1 MRIAVVGLGG
11 VGAYIGSKLC
21 ALKDEHEIIFL
32 ARGEHLK
39 QIQEHGLKLIDVDEE
54 RISHPSAVLENTSK
68 HLDIIFLC
76 TKSYQ
81 SKEALVKLGS
91 AISKETLIIPISNG
105 VNNAQMLRPL
115 TPARVVDACVYIVSH
130 LLSPG
135 IVKKSTNIFALI
147 LSEELQELLEPLLSR
162 AELRCKFAVDIKK
175 ELWKKYLFISAMGS
189 LTSYYSIGMGTVYKE
204 HKEELVLLLNE
215 IFSVAKAE
223 NISIEAKEIDKV
235 LNTASKLPLDA
246 PTSLWLD
253 MQAGKSNEL
262 ETLSLYVITTASAH
276 DISVPVMQKLYDKL
290 SQNLAVD
297 KR

>member
-11 VGAYIGSKLC
+11 VGAYIASKLC

-39 QIQEHGLKLIDVDEE
+39 QVQEHGLKLIDVDKET
-54 RISHPSAVLENTSK
+54 ISHPSAVLENTSE

-81 SKEALVKLGS
+81 SKEALAKIS
-91 AISKETLIIPISNG
+91 EAISKETLIIPISNG
-105 VNNAQMLRPL
+105 VNNADTLRSL
-115 TPARVVDACVYIVSH
+115 SPAKVADACVYIVSH

-135 IVKKSTNIFALI
+135 VVKKSTNIFALI
-147 LSEELQELLEPLLSR
+147 VSDALQELLEPLLTK
-162 AELRCKFAVDIKK
+162 ADLRCKFAPDIKK

-189 LTSYYSIGMGTVYKE
+189 MTSYYEVGMGTIYTE

-223 NISIEAKEIDKV
+223 GISIKEKEIDKA
-235 LNTASKLPLDA
+235 LHTASKLPLDA

-253 MQAGKSNEL
+253 MQAGKANEL
-262 ETLSLYVITTASAH
+262 EGLSLYVITTAKAH
-276 DISVPVMQKLYDKL
+276 KISVPIMQKLYDKL
-290 SQNLAVD
+290 SKA
-297 KR
+297 